1 MDFLRS
7 VLFIVFIFQFKAGF
21 SLAQA
26 GQEPAFWLDQVNT
39 VNTDP
44 ALSWSEKLDK
54 VEAIRIR
61 FLEKNQKDGVYA
73 KIIHRIADYKRILG
87 DFSGAISLMQEA
99 IAINKS
105 DLPHA
110 EEHYL
115 SFTFC
120 NIGIAYQELGIQEK
134 AEAYYDSA
142 FSLHKKYPEETFPPA
157 YISFDRRTVYSF
169 NKGEYQRTVDLL
181 DYALGSI
188 YGLEGTIQETLL
200 KIKKGRA
207 LLELGEIEKADEI
220 FQNSI
225 GIFESDQA
233 SGELLGFAYNAYG
246 IYLAAVDRPE
256 EAETYF
262 SKAMDLYLKMG
273 YLGSV
278 LASLDELYYT
288 WAKKD
293 DQKALK
299 YLYQSREYLEPY
311 PDSRENMSAL
321 NNIGATYTRLERY
334 DEALEYFQQ
343 AMQIA
348 VKGFEPENDYQNPTL
363 AQIRQTDNYYEIAM
377 ILKNKGE
384 ALAKQFQKKKS
395 DPQLLDHALTLYRL
409 NDQVIDLMRWNQQ
422 SEDTKAFWRGY
433 TKPIYEWAIQTSME
447 KKDFEGAFYFMEK
460 SRAVMLN
467 DQLSEMG
474 ALRFIHESD
483 LYKEKEYKTDAVALK
498 TVLLEKEAGTEDFQK
513 ATVDWFEAQSR
524 YETFI
529 KELEQRYPSYYQYK
543 YDTSVLSLQRLQEE
557 VLDHNQAYLSYFVG
571 EEASYVLFAA
581 NDKVGLKK
589 IEAKDLEKRAAQLI
603 ELTSNKSKINSDF
616 VTFKTAAHSLYKE
629 LFPEEIKKYS
639 RVVISPDGFFLPF
652 EFLMTD
658 PSDDN
663 SFLLKSQALSYT
675 YSAGFL
681 AKNQKGYKKHSLFG
695 LAPVDYSVEVQQASL
710 PGADLSLKKI
720 KSFFPKNKLLTHER
734 ATKQN
739 FLDLLSDH
747 SIIQLY
753 SHAVA
758 DTEGQEPRLYFF
770 DTSMPLSELQL
781 LGGLPAHL
789 IVLAACNTG
798 VGRLVRGEGVFSLA
812 RGFAAAGIPSSIT
825 TLWEVE
831 NQATYELT
839 ELFYRFLSDGHSS
852 DVALQQ
858 AKLEF
863 LKKSEGQSLPYFW
876 AGQVL
881 VGRSDVLKPAS
892 SLGIYYLYLG
902 IIMVLLAAVF
912 LLYKKKK
919 TNWKP
924 K

>member
-1 MDFLRS
+1 MKD
-7 VLFIVFIFQFKAGF
+7 
-21 SLAQA
+21 
-26 GQEPAFWLDQVNT
+26 
-39 VNTDP
+39 
-44 ALSWSEKLDK
+44 
-54 VEAIRIR
+54 
-61 FLEKNQKDGVYA
+61 NQKDGVYA

-87 DFSGAISLMQEA
+87 DFSEAISLMQEA

-105 DLPHA
+105 GAPHA

-120 NIGIAYQELGIQEK
+120 NIGIAYQELGLQEK

-142 FSLHKKYPEETFPPA
+142 FNLHKKYPEETFSPA

-181 DYALGSI
+181 DYALGAI

-207 LLELGEIEKADEI
+207 LLELGEIEKAEEI
-220 FQNSI
+220 FQKSI
-225 GIFESDQA
+225 GIFENELA
-233 SGELLGFAYNAYG
+233 SGELLGFAYNTYG
-246 IYLAAVDRPE
+246 IYLAAVNRPE

-262 SKAMDLYLKMG
+262 SKAINLYLKMG

-278 LASLDELYYT
+278 LTSLDELYYT

-293 DQKALK
+293 DQKALT
-299 YLYQSREYLEPY
+299 YLYKSKEYLEPY
-311 PDSRENMSAL
+311 PDSRQNMSAL
-321 NNIGATYTRLERY
+321 NNIGATFTRMGRY
-334 DEALEYFQQ
+334 EEAMEYFQR
-343 AMQIA
+343 ALQIA
-348 VKGFEPENDYQNPTL
+348 VKGFEPDDQYQSPTL
-363 AQIRQTDNYYEIAM
+363 AQIRETDNYYEVAM

-384 ALAKQFQKKKS
+384 TMSKLFQMELFQ
-395 DPQLLDHALTLYRL
+395 PQVLDHALALYRL

-422 SEDTKAFWRGY
+422 SEGTKAFWRGY
-433 TKPIYEWAIQTSME
+433 TKPIYENAIQASMI

-474 ALRFIHESD
+474 ALRFINEND
-483 LYKEKEYKTDAVALK
+483 LYKEKELKTDALALK
-498 TVLLEKEAGTEDFQK
+498 NVLLEKESESEDFQK
-513 ATVDWFEAQSR
+513 AKVDWFEAQSK

-543 YDTSVLSLQRLQEE
+543 YDTSVLSLQQLQEE
-557 VLDHNQAYLSYFVG
+557 VLARDQAYLSYFVG

-581 NDKVGLKK
+581 KDKAGLKK
-589 IEAKDLEKRAAQLI
+589 IKAKDLEESSNQLL
-603 ELTSNKSKINSDF
+603 ELMSNKSKLNSDYG
-616 VTFKTAAHSLYKE
+616 TFKNTSHGLYRE
-629 LFPEEIKKYS
+629 LIPEEIKGYP
-639 RVVISPDGFFLPF
+639 RVVVSPDVFFLPF
-652 EFLMTD
+652 EFLITD
-658 PSDDN
+658 SSDDN
-663 SFLLKSQALSYT
+663 SFMLKSQALSYT

-681 AKNQKGYKKHSLFG
+681 AKNQKGNKKHSLFG
-695 LAPVDYSVEVQQASL
+695 LAPVNYSIDIQQASL

-720 KSFFPKNKLLTHER
+720 KGFFPKNNLLTHER

-739 FLDLLSDH
+739 FLDHLSDH

-770 DTSMPLSELQL
+770 DTSLPLSELQL

-798 VGRLVRGEGVFSLA
+798 VGKLVRGEGVFSLA

-839 ELFYRFLSDGHSS
+839 ELFYRFLSDGLPS

-863 LKKSEGQSLPYFW
+863 LENSEGQSLPYFW

-881 VGRSDVLKPAS
+881 VGRSDVLQPAS
-892 SLGIYYLYLG
+892 GFGSKILYLALVLG
-902 IIMVLLAAVF
+902 VMVVFILLF
-912 LLYKKKK
+912 IKRRKI
-919 TNWKP
+919 TES
-924 K
+924 

>member
-1 MDFLRS
+1 VNFLRS
-7 VLFIVFIFQFKAGF
+7 LLFIVFIFQFKAGF
-21 SLAQA
+21 SLAQS

-39 VNTDP
+39 VNNDP
-44 ALSWSEKLDK
+44 ELSWSEKLDK
-54 VEAIRIR
+54 VEAIRLR
-61 FLEKNQKDGVYA
+61 FLEDNQKDGVYA

-87 DFSGAISLMQEA
+87 DFSEAISLMQEA

-105 DLPHA
+105 DVPHA
-110 EEHYL
+110 EEYYL
-115 SFTFC
+115 SYTFC

-142 FSLHKKYPEETFPPA
+142 FNLHKKYPEETFSPA

-169 NKGEYQRTVDLL
+169 NKGEYQRTVDML
-181 DYALGSI
+181 DYALGAI
-188 YGLEGTIQETLL
+188 HGLEGTIQETLL

-225 GIFESDQA
+225 GIFESEQA

-246 IYLAAVDRPE
+246 IYLAAVARPE

-262 SKAMDLYLKMG
+262 SKAMDLYQKMG

-288 WAKKD
+288 WAKID
-293 DQKALK
+293 DQKALT
-299 YLYQSREYLEPY
+299 YLYQALDLLEPY
-311 PDSRENMSAL
+311 PDSRQNMSTL

-334 DEALEYFQQ
+334 EEAMEYFQK

-348 VKGFEPENDYQNPTL
+348 VKGFEPKDQYQNPTL
-363 AQIRQTDNYYEIAM
+363 AQIRQTDNYYEVAM
-377 ILKNKGE
+377 ILKSKGE
-384 ALAKQFQKKKS
+384 AISKQSQMEKS
-395 DPQLLDHALTLYRL
+395 DPVILEHALFHFRL

-422 SEDTKAFWRGY
+422 TEGSKAFWRGY
-433 TKPIYEWAIQTSME
+433 TKPIYELAIQACLD
-447 KKDFEGAFYFMEK
+447 KYDFEGAFYFMEK

-474 ALRFIHESD
+474 AMRFINESD
-483 LYKEKEYKTDAVALK
+483 LYKEKELKTDAIALK
-498 TVLLEKEAGTEDFQK
+498 NVLLEKESGSEDFQK
-513 ATVDWFEAQSR
+513 ASVDWFEAQSK

-543 YDTSVLSLQRLQEE
+543 YDTSVLSLQQLQGE
-557 VLDHNQAYLSYFVG
+557 VLAGDQAYLSYFVG
-571 EEASYVLFAA
+571 EEASYVLFVAK
-581 NDKVGLKK
+581 DQIGLKK
-589 IEAKDLEKRAAQLI
+589 IEAKDLEKRAAQLL
-603 ELTSNKSKINSDF
+603 ELTSNKSKLNSDF
-616 VTFKTAAHSLYKE
+616 GTFKTISQRLYRE
-629 LFPEEIKKYS
+629 LVPEEIKEYP
-639 RVVISPDGFFLPF
+639 RVMVSPDGFFLPF
-652 EFLMTD
+652 EFLITD
-658 PSDDN
+658 SSNDN
-663 SFLLKSQALSYT
+663 SFMLKSQALSYT

-681 AKNQKGYKKHSLFG
+681 AKNQKGNIKHSLFG
-695 LAPVDYSVEVQQASL
+695 LAPVNYSTDIQQASL

-720 KSFFPKNKLLTHER
+720 RSFFPKNNLLTHER

-739 FLDLLSDH
+739 FLNHLSDH

-758 DTEGQEPRLYFF
+758 DADGQEPRLYFF

-781 LGGLPAHL
+781 LGGIPAHL

-798 VGRLVRGEGVFSLA
+798 VGKLVRGEGVFSLA

-839 ELFYRFLSDGHSS
+839 ELFYRFLSDGLPS

-863 LKKSEGQSLPYFW
+863 LEKSEGQSLPYFW

-881 VGRSDVLKPAS
+881 AGRSDVLKPAS
-892 SLGIYYLYLG
+892 SLGSYYIYLY
-902 IIMVLLAAVF
+902 IIIALLAVVLLY
-912 LLYKKKK
+912 YK
-919 TNWKP
+919 NRP
-924 K
+924 